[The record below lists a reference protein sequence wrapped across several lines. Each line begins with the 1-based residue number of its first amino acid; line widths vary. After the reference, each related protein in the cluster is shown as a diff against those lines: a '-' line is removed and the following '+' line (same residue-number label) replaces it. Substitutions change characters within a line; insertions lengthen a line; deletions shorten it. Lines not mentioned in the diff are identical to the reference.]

1 MFASLLLLSV
11 NYYQCIAHDHLIF
24 IISLKL
30 DIYSPLCSSYARL
43 SHIRIN
49 PTQFTCLRELLHTWY
64 AGLYMRI
71 PIRMS
76 VRVHSLIFTHEEQS
90 GAHQQLHTH
99 TLRRRRRRRRQR
111 LYDTRWCS
119 GASFHGGILSY
130 RPSPSWKCARQINI
144 RGVSSSIPTVSLH
157 IMPIT
162 QISDSEKKIYIRHTS
177 IKYVGCK

>member
-99 TLRRRRRRRRQR
+99 TH
-111 LYDTRWCS
+111 YDAADDDDNNDYTTPVDVVAHHFTV
-119 GASFHGGILSY
+119 ASCHIDLAHPGSARGKSTY
-130 RPSPSWKCARQINI
+130 AESPQASPLFRCTLC
-144 RGVSSSIPTVSLH
+144 P
-157 IMPIT
+157 
-162 QISDSEKKIYIRHTS
+162 
-177 IKYVGCK
+177 